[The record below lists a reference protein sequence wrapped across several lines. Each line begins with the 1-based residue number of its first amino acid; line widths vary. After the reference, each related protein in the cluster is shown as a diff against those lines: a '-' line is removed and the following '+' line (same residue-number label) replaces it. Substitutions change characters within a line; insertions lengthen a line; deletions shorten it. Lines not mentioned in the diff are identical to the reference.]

1 MSSTTISRS
10 GNPKYRLP
18 TYLGV
23 GAAALV
29 GYYFYTAGGDPQLA
43 RKELKHD
50 AARASAAL
58 KDELPG
64 RGKEA
69 KTSAEEAFA
78 RVGSEVDSTVREGKT
93 RIADGQRAFEHTGG
107 AIMDKIDHA
116 DRKVEDEA
124 ARAKRSVGGWFS
136 AKK

>member
-1 MSSTTISRS
+1 MLSPIHHT
-10 GNPKYRLP
+10 
-18 TYLGV
+18 
-23 GAAALV
+23 
-29 GYYFYTAGGDPQLA
+29 
-43 RKELKHD
+43 ELIPHADD

-78 RVGSEVDSTVREGKT
+78 RVGSEVDSTVREGSSLINPFTFWVPSNTHTGKT
-93 RIADGQRAFEHTGG
+93 RIADGQRALEHTGG
-107 AIMDKIDHA
+107 TIMDKIDHA

-124 ARAKRSVGGWFS
+124 ARAKRSVGGWFG